1 LNCLN
6 DLNTSQKWTE
16 VLVAMHDDDDHSSGF
31 DLGSFEEGSTEEIEG
46 LERFTLNSVGI
57 DIGSSTTHVIFS
69 RLVLRRQGV
78 TLSARYVVTNRE
90 VLYRSPILLTPY
102 LTATSIDTDQVK
114 KFIERSYK
122 EAGFDAADID
132 TGAVVIT
139 GEALKK
145 ENSRPILEYFSTESG
160 KFICASAGPMH
171 EALLA
176 AYGSGAVALSRHHR
190 NAVLD
195 VDMGGGTTKI
205 SLIRNGEIV
214 QMAAV
219 EIGARLLAFDDDMA
233 ITRLEQPMR
242 TIAKALGK
250 SVELGA
256 KLTANLRRQLTA
268 KMADI
273 LFNVLSGADLD
284 SLTQSLMLTDGLHS
298 HRMSDIDHIV
308 FSGGVSEY
316 VYEHTSESYGDL
328 GPELGR
334 EVRQRCDR
342 FLPRGSVVEP
352 AEGIRATVI
361 GAGEY
366 TLQASG
372 STSYISTTKVLPVRG
387 IQVARAFVN
396 KEQSLGDLRAVLTRA
411 LSKYDAQHL
420 NERMALAL
428 SVEGQPDYP
437 YIRRLAESITNLSDS
452 DASAGTPLFL
462 VLDVDMAKSL
472 GVVLKEEL
480 KLDRAVIAIDNIDVG
495 DLDYIDI
502 GKPMGVSQV
511 VPVTV
516 KSLIFTLRS
525 TSG

>member
-1 LNCLN
+1 
-6 DLNTSQKWTE
+6 
-16 VLVAMHDDDDHSSGF
+16 MHDDDDHSDGF
-31 DLGSFEEGSTEEIEG
+31 DLGSSDDGSTEEIEG
-46 LERFTLNSVGI
+46 LELFTLHSVGI

-78 TLSARYVVTNRE
+78 TLSARYVVTSRD

-102 LTATSIDTDQVK
+102 LTAMLIDTDQVK
-114 KFIERSYK
+114 EFIERSYRD
-122 EAGFDAADID
+122 AGFEPEDID

-145 ENSRPILEYFSTESG
+145 ENSRPILEYFSAESG

-176 AYGSGAVALSRHHR
+176 AYGSGAVALSQHHR

-219 EIGARLLAFDDDMA
+219 EVGARLLAFDDDMT
-233 ITRLEQPMR
+233 ITRVEQPMR
-242 TIAKALGK
+242 AIAKALGK
-250 SVELGA
+250 RVELGDKITP
-256 KLTANLRRQLTA
+256 KLRDQLAA

-273 LFNVLSGADLD
+273 LFDVLCGGDMDL
-284 SLTQSLMLTDGLHS
+284 LTQSLMLTDGLHG
-298 HRMSDIDHIV
+298 HTMSDIDHVV

-316 VYEHTSESYGDL
+316 VYGHTTESYGDL
-328 GPELGR
+328 GPKLGR
-334 EVRQRCDR
+334 EVRQRCNQ
-342 FLPRGSVVEP
+342 FLRPGVVVEP
-352 AEGIRATVI
+352 VEGIRATVI

-372 STSYISTTKVLPVRG
+372 STSYISTTDVLPVRG
-387 IQVARAFVN
+387 IQVARVFVN
-396 KEQSLGDLRAVLTRA
+396 KEQSPSDLRAAVTRA
-411 LSKYDAQHL
+411 LSKYDTQYL

-428 SVEGQPDYP
+428 SVDGQPDYP
-437 YIRRLAESITNLSDS
+437 YIRRLVEGI
-452 DASAGTPLFL
+452 ASVADPASPGGAPLFL

-472 GVVLKEEL
+472 GAVLKEEF
-480 KLDRAVIAIDNIDVG
+480 KLDRSVIAIDSIDVG

-502 GKPMGVSQV
+502 GRPMGVSQV
-511 VPVTV
+511 IPVTV

-525 TSG
+525 ASG

>member
-1 LNCLN
+1 
-6 DLNTSQKWTE
+6 
-16 VLVAMHDDDDHSSGF
+16 MHDDDDHSDGF
-31 DLGSFEEGSTEEIEG
+31 DLGSVDEGSSEEIEG

-78 TLSARYVVTNRE
+78 PLSALYVVTNRE
-90 VLYRSPILLTPY
+90 VLYRSPIRLKPY
-102 LTATSIDTDQVK
+102 LTATLIDTDQVK
-114 KFIERSYK
+114 KFIERSYR
-122 EAGFDAADID
+122 EAGFDSADID
-132 TGAVVIT
+132 TGATVIT

-160 KFICASAGPMH
+160 KFICASSGPMH

-176 AYGSGAVALSRHHR
+176 AYGSGAVALSKHHS

-205 SLIRNGEIV
+205 SLIRSGEIV
-214 QMAAV
+214 QMAAGEV
-219 EIGARLLAFDDDMA
+219 GARLLAFDDDMT
-233 ITRLEQPMR
+233 ITRVEQPMR
-242 TIAKALGK
+242 AIAKALGK
-250 SVELGA
+250 KVELGA
-256 KLTANLRRQLTA
+256 KLTS
-268 KMADI
+268 K
-273 LFNVLSGADLD
+273 
-284 SLTQSLMLTDGLHS
+284 
-298 HRMSDIDHIV
+298 
-308 FSGGVSEY
+308 
-316 VYEHTSESYGDL
+316 SYGDL

-334 EVRQRCDR
+334 EVRQRCNQS
-342 FLPRGSVVEP
+342 LQRGTVVEP

-372 STSYISTTKVLPVRG
+372 STSYIFTTDVLPVRG

-396 KEQSLGDLRAVLTRA
+396 KEQSPRDLRAMLTRA
-411 LSKYDAQHL
+411 LSKYDTEHL
-420 NERMALAL
+420 NERMVLAL

-437 YIRRLAESITNLSDS
+437 YIRRLAEGIVSVTDP
-452 DASAGTPLFL
+452 ASPSGAPLFL
-462 VLDVDMAKSL
+462 VLDVDMARSL
-472 GVVLKEEL
+472 GTVLKEEI

-502 GKPMGVSQV
+502 GKPMGMSQV

>member
-1 LNCLN
+1 
-6 DLNTSQKWTE
+6 
-16 VLVAMHDDDDHSSGF
+16 MHDDDDHSNGF
-31 DLGSFEEGSTEEIEG
+31 DLGSVEEGSTEEIEG
-46 LERFTLNSVGI
+46 LERFTLRSVGI

-102 LTATSIDTDQVK
+102 LTATLIDTDRVK
-114 KFIERSYK
+114 KFIERSYR
-122 EAGFDAADID
+122 EAGFDSADID
-132 TGAVVIT
+132 TGAAVIT

-176 AYGSGAVALSRHHR
+176 AYGSGAVALSQHHR

-219 EIGARLLAFDDDMA
+219 EVGARLLAFDDDMT
-233 ITRLEQPMR
+233 ITRVEQPMR
-242 TIAKALGK
+242 AIAKALGK
-250 SVELGA
+250 KVELGA
-256 KLTANLRRQLTA
+256 KLTSKLRRQLAA

-273 LFNVLSGADLD
+273 VFDVLSGGAMEP
-284 SLTQSLMLTDGLHS
+284 LTRSLMLTDGLHG
-298 HRMSDIDHIV
+298 HRMSDIDHVV

-316 VYEHTSESYGDL
+316 VYGHTAESYGDL

-334 EVRQRCDR
+334 EVRQRCSQ
-342 FLPRGSVVEP
+342 FLQPGTVVEP
-352 AEGIRATVI
+352 VEGIRATVI

-372 STSYISTTKVLPVRG
+372 STSYIFTTNVLPVRG

-396 KEQSLGDLRAVLTRA
+396 KEQSPRDLRAVLARA
-411 LSKYDAQHL
+411 LSKYDTKYL

-428 SVEGQPDYP
+428 SVDGQPDYP
-437 YIRRLAESITNLSDS
+437 YIRRLAEGIISVTDP
-452 DASAGTPLFL
+452 ASPSGVPLFL
-462 VLDVDMAKSL
+462 VLDVDMARSL
-472 GVVLKEEL
+472 GTVLKEEF

>member
-1 LNCLN
+1 
-6 DLNTSQKWTE
+6 
-16 VLVAMHDDDDHSSGF
+16 MHDDDEDSHGF
-31 DLGSFEEGSTEEIEG
+31 DLGSIEDGSSEEIEG
-46 LERFTLNSVGI
+46 LERFTLRSVGI

-102 LTATSIDTDQVK
+102 LTPALIDTAQVK

-122 EAGFDAADID
+122 EARFEPGDID

-145 ENSRPILEYFSTESG
+145 ENSRPILEYFSAESG

-176 AYGSGAVALSRHHR
+176 AYGSGAVALSQHHR
-190 NAVLD
+190 NAVLN

-205 SLIRNGEIV
+205 SLIRSGEIV

-219 EIGARLLAFDDDMA
+219 EVGARLLAFDDDTTIA
-233 ITRLEQPMR
+233 RVEQPMR
-242 TIAKALGK
+242 AIAKSLGK
-250 SVELGA
+250 RVELGA
-256 KLTANLRRQLTA
+256 RLTSKLRGQLAA

-273 LFNVLSGADLD
+273 LFDVLSGGDMD
-284 SLTQSLMLTDGLHS
+284 PLTQSLMLTDGLHG
-298 HRMSDIDHIV
+298 HKMTAVDHVV

-316 VYEHTSESYGDL
+316 VYGHTTESYGDL

-334 EVRQRCDR
+334 EVRQRCDQ
-342 FLPRGSVVEP
+342 FLPRGTVVEP
-352 AEGIRATVI
+352 TEGIRATVI

-372 STSYISTTKVLPVRG
+372 STSYIFKTDVLPVRG
-387 IQVARAFVN
+387 IQVAHACVN
-396 KEQSLGDLRAVLTRA
+396 KEQSPRDLRAVLTRA
-411 LSKYDAQHL
+411 LSKYDSQYL
-420 NERMALAL
+420 NESMALAL

-437 YIRRLAESITNLSDS
+437 YIRRLAEGI
-452 DASAGTPLFL
+452 ASLADPASPPGAPLFL
-462 VLDVDMAKSL
+462 VLDVDMARSL
-472 GVVLKEEL
+472 GTVLKEEF

-525 TSG
+525 SSG